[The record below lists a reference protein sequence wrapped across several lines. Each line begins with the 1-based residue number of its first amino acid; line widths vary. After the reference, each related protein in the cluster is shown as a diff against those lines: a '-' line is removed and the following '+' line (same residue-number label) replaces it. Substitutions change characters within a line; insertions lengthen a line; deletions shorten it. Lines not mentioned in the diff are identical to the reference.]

1 MKGAEG
7 HRGRG
12 AQGHRDRG
20 ATRILNSAMLGLRP
34 ARRF

>member
-1 MKGAEG
+1 MKGAE
-7 HRGRG
+7 
-12 AQGHRDRG
+12 GHRDRG